1 MSGLEVQH
9 VTPKYP
15 AYHAIK
21 TLPSMPYCCWYR
33 LGYPDEACKFRFP
46 HLGAAFYPLAC
57 SGFFGCQ
64 VPCSP
69 NTQDLVAR
77 VRAMRTSIS
86 YQRIH
91 RPYLGIFSEICLF
104 SMLLSLFNFK
114 MYYTYLILEI
124 VFQSPLLFCGS
135 FSWP

>member
-1 MSGLEVQH
+1 MF
-9 VTPKYP
+9 
-15 AYHAIK
+15 
-21 TLPSMPYCCWYR
+21 W
-33 LGYPDEACKFRFP
+33 
-46 HLGAAFYPLAC
+46 
-57 SGFFGCQ
+57 FFGCQ

-77 VRAMRTSIS
+77 VRATRTSIS

-124 VFQSPLLFCGS
+124 VFKVLYCFVVLSVGRKVLDQLFCMVYKYS
-135 FSWP
+135 VLFYTAPQWELAFL

>member
-1 MSGLEVQH
+1 MSRPSIQH
-9 VTPKYP
+9 IMPSGHLP
-15 AYHAIK
+15 ACL
-21 TLPSMPYCCWYR
+21 T
-33 LGYPDEACKFRFP
+33 
-46 HLGAAFYPLAC
+46 AAGIAWVILMGPIS
-57 SGFFGCQ
+57 SGSSIGGCFLSFGMFWFFGCQ

-91 RPYLGIFSEICLF
+91 KPYLGIFSEICLF

-114 MYYTYLILEI
+114 MHYTHLILEI

-135 FSWP
+135 FGWP